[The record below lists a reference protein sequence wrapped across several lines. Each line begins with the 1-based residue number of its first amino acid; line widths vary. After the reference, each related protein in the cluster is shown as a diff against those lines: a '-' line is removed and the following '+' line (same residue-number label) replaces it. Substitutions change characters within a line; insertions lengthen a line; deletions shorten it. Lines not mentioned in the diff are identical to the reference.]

1 MKGGIAIVGMA
12 CHYPDARNPKELWEN
27 VLARRRAFRRM
38 PLERLSLRDYL
49 ATDPAT
55 PDSIYSTEAA
65 LIQGYEFDRMRFR
78 VSGPIF
84 RSVDMAHWLAL
95 DVADQAIRDAGMD
108 QPGALPQETT
118 GVLLGNTLTG
128 EFSRAATLRLRWPY
142 VRRLVDARLRDE
154 QWDEQHRIRFLGE
167 LEREYKSPF
176 APVTEETL
184 AGALSNTI
192 AGRICNYFH
201 LGGGGYTL
209 DGACCSSLLAVARAC
224 SALESGELDAALA
237 GGVDL
242 SLDPFELVGFAKAG
256 ALARNGMLVYDR
268 HSSGFFPGEGAGFVV
283 LMRREDAV
291 REQRKIYA
299 VIQGWGI
306 SSDGAGSITRPE
318 THGQM
323 LALKRAYSHAGYGPE
338 TVAFFEGHGTGTP
351 IGDEVELK
359 TLTTAR
365 KAAGTKTP
373 PAAVGSVK
381 ANIGHT
387 KAAAGIAGLIKATL
401 AVHHQ
406 ILPPMT
412 GVSRPRP
419 EFEGNDAVL
428 RVLEQAEPWPDA
440 LPVRAGVN
448 SFGFGGINVHVTL
461 HSDVER
467 RASFS
472 PPEETLLASDQDC
485 EIFVLDADTRFD
497 LVVKAGELAKRS
509 STLSLAELGDVS
521 AALAKQRGAGRW
533 RAAVVASTASE
544 FAQRL
549 ESVVRLLEQG
559 TTRHFDDE
567 NGIFLSAAGE
577 KSRIAFLFP
586 GQASPVRL
594 GAGAFGKRF
603 RELKELYKQAALPKD
618 GDSSSTLIAQPA
630 IIAAELA
637 GLGALRRLGIEASL
651 GLGHSLGELAAY
663 YWAGAL
669 DEKSLLALAQT
680 RGRLM
685 AEVTGPAGAMASIA
699 APVETIKD
707 LIAGD
712 PVVLACFNGTEQN
725 VISGETNAV
734 LRVVRRAQNSGWNGT
749 VLTAGHAFHS
759 PLMAPATLAFEKA
772 VASLPFTSMQRRV
785 ISTISGVDVK
795 RDSNLRRLL
804 IDQLTEPVKFTE
816 ALASCIEDVELFLE
830 VGPGRVLTNL
840 VKPQSAAPVISVDA
854 CGPSMRGLLHAAAA
868 TYVLGVPVR
877 LESLFEGRFNRPFD
891 FDHSFTFFINPC
903 ELAPASSIT
912 EMSTEEAPRTNDNQK
927 NVEQSE
933 VQEVNIA
940 ADAMSAVRALIAQRT
955 ELPESAIGEGARLL
969 RDLHLNSII
978 VAEVVAAA
986 ARKVGVMPPARPLQF
1001 ADATVGEL
1009 ARALEQLRATSSEV
1023 LPEHEAAP
1031 AGVANWCR
1039 AFSMEWRPSD
1049 LPPAPPSSSATGLWN
1064 IVAAPDTQL
1073 PEQGP
1078 QSFPGSGVIVYLD
1091 GRGIAGR
1098 LIEGRL
1104 VEDRPIEDQA
1114 ILLLDGAHAV
1124 LRAGGARYFV
1134 VAGPEA
1140 SVASAFARSL
1150 HLEDS
1155 NVTTLVIEAP
1165 LNLNIGQLIAR
1176 ELSFAQEHVEARYD
1190 RDGRRWQRNFALLA
1204 NRSQERVSLN
1214 ERDVILASGGG
1225 KGIVARCVS
1234 ALAKETGAKLLILGR
1249 SKPQEDA
1256 ELATQLRDL
1265 ATAGVKV
1272 KYASADISDSDA
1284 VIAAVREAEPLLGPV
1299 TCIVHGAGR
1308 NEPMLLRDLDETAMR
1323 RTLAP
1328 KIQGLRNLL
1337 AAVDPGR
1344 LRLLFSFGSVIG
1356 RLGLRGEA
1364 HYALANSCMA
1374 SMTENFSRQYPDCHC
1389 VVFESSAWSGAG
1401 MAERLGVLES
1411 LQRDGISP
1419 ITPEDGTYWFRELLA
1434 PGLPSVAIVV
1444 TGRLGAFS
1452 PLQTVA
1458 PPLPLLRYLE
1468 RPRVYYAGIE
1478 LIVDSDLTSG
1488 SDTYLLDHVFH
1499 GEPLFPGV
1507 MGLEAMAQAAMAV
1520 TGATRL
1526 PAFEDV
1532 HFEQPLAIKTGTR
1545 VTLRAAALVR
1555 DDGSVEVVLRS
1566 SQTSFA
1572 MDHFKCICRFEDGPD
1587 KAADAIALPA
1597 SRIALD
1603 PERDLYGSLLFQ
1615 NGLFRRLSGYHSL
1628 SARDSWAEITPACNQ
1643 AWFSP
1648 YLPGT
1653 LMLGDAGARDAGL
1666 HSIQACVPH
1675 ALLLPVGIDRVVP
1688 GHLEASEPL
1697 LARSRERWQQ
1707 GNTYCYDLEFRDSG
1721 GVLRES
1727 WIGLRLHKVA
1737 DAPGHAW
1744 PDALVSASLEWRVRE
1759 MGATT
1764 ELAAVFERD
1773 QSTDRKRRS
1782 EHAIQTALKLPLP
1795 VARRA
1800 DGKPEVQSAM
1810 SVSAAHMNGLT
1821 LAVAGQGRLAC
1832 DLEAILARTDEVWR
1846 DLLGWER
1853 WRLVE
1858 LIAKQT
1864 GEDLH
1869 TAATRV
1875 WTAVECLKKAGV
1887 PEDSHLVFHDYLLQE
1902 PSCVSLAM
1910 DTLKIMTAVVRF
1922 RDDPMSTA
1930 VSILTGS

>member
-12 CHYPDARNPKELWEN
+12 CRYPDARSPNELWEN

-49 ATDPAT
+49 ATDPAA

-84 RSVDMAHWLAL
+84 RSVDMVHWLAL

-142 VRRLVDARLRDE
+142 VRRLVDAHLRDE

-167 LEREYKSPF
+167 LEREYKAPF

-268 HSSGFFPGEGAGFVV
+268 HSTGFLPGEGAGFVV

-291 REQRKIYA
+291 REQRQIYA

-306 SSDGAGSITRPE
+306 SSDGGGSITRPE
-318 THGQM
+318 MHGQM

-351 IGDEVELK
+351 IGDEVELQ
-359 TLTTAR
+359 TLTAAR
-365 KAAGTKTP
+365 KAAGNKTP
-373 PAAVGSVK
+373 PAAVGSIK

-387 KAAAGIAGLIKATL
+387 KAAAGIAGLIKATM
-401 AVHHQ
+401 AVHRQ
-406 ILPPMT
+406 VLPPTT
-412 GVSRPRP
+412 GVCRPRP
-419 EFEGNDAVL
+419 ELEGDEAVL
-428 RVLEQAEPWPDA
+428 RVLEEAEPWPDA
-440 LPVRAGVN
+440 LPLRAGVN

-467 RASFS
+467 RTSFS
-472 PPEETLLASDQDC
+472 PSEETLLASDQDC
-485 EIFVLDADTRFD
+485 ELFVLDASSRFD
-497 LVVKAGELAKRS
+497 LAVKAGELAKRS
-509 STLSLAELGDVS
+509 SSLSFSELGDVS
-521 AALAKQRGAGRW
+521 AALAKRLGAGRW
-533 RAAVVASTASE
+533 RAAVVASTPSE
-544 FAQRL
+544 FAERL
-549 ESVVRLLEQG
+549 ESVVRLLGQG

-567 NGIFLSAAGE
+567 NGVFLSAAGE
-577 KSRIAFLFP
+577 KPRIAFLFP

-603 RELKELYKQAALPKD
+603 RELRELYKQAALPED
-618 GDSSSTLIAQPA
+618 VDSASTLTAQPA

-637 GLGALRRLGIEASL
+637 GLRALRRLGIEASL

-663 YWAGAL
+663 CWAGAL
-669 DEKSLLALAQT
+669 DEESLLALAQT

-685 AEVTGPAGAMASIA
+685 AEVSGPAGTMASIA
-699 APVETIKD
+699 APVETIQG

-712 PVVLACFNGTEQN
+712 SVVLACFNGPEQN

-734 LRVVRRAQNSGWNGT
+734 LRVVRRAQNSGWSGT
-749 VLTAGHAFHS
+749 VLMAGHAFHS
-759 PLMAPATLAFEKA
+759 PLMASATVAFEEA
-772 VASLPFTSMQRRV
+772 VNSLSLKSIQRRV
-785 ISTISGVDVK
+785 ISTISGVELK

-804 IDQLTEPVKFTE
+804 VDQLTAPVKFTE
-816 ALASCIEDVELFLE
+816 ALASCMEDFELFLE

-840 VKPQSAAPVISVDA
+840 IKSPNAAPVIPLDA
-854 CGPSMRGLLHAAAA
+854 CGPSIRGLLQAAAA
-868 TYVLGVPVR
+868 AYVLGAPVR
-877 LESLFEGRFNRPFD
+877 LEALFEGRFNRPFD
-891 FDHSFTFFINPC
+891 FDQPLTFFTNPC
-903 ELAPASSIT
+903 ELAPAASIA
-912 EMSTEEAPRTNDNQK
+912 EMSMEEVSRINDSQK
-927 NVEQSE
+927 NNVEQSE
-933 VQEVNIA
+933 VQELNIA
-940 ADAMSAVRALIAQRT
+940 PDAISAVRALIAQRT

-978 VAEVVAAA
+978 VAEIVAAA
-986 ARKVGVMPPARPLQF
+986 ARRVGAMPPARPLQF

-1009 ARALEQLRATSSEV
+1009 ARALEQLRASSSEV

-1039 AFSMEWRPSD
+1039 AFSMEWRPDD
-1049 LPPAPPSSSATGLWN
+1049 LPPASASSPANGLWN
-1064 IVAAPDTQL
+1064 IVASPNTLL
-1073 PEQGP
+1073 PEQGIP
-1078 QSFPGSGVIVYLD
+1078 SFPGSGVIVYLD
-1091 GRGIAGR
+1091 
-1098 LIEGRL
+1098 
-1104 VEDRPIEDQA
+1104 DRPIEDQA
-1114 ILLLDGAHAV
+1114 TLLLEGAHTV
-1124 LRAGGARYFV
+1124 LRAEGPRYFV
-1134 VAGPEA
+1134 MVGPEA
-1140 SVASAFARSL
+1140 SVASAFARTL
-1150 HLEDS
+1150 HLENS
-1155 NVTTLVIEAP
+1155 NVSTRVIEAP
-1165 LNLNIGQLIAR
+1165 LNMNIGLLIAR
-1176 ELSFAQEHVEARYD
+1176 ELSSAQEHAEARYD
-1190 RDGRRWQRNFALLA
+1190 CDGRRWQRNFTLLA
-1204 NRSQERVSLN
+1204 NHSQERVGLN
-1214 ERDVILASGGG
+1214 EHDVILVSGGG
-1225 KGIVARCVS
+1225 KGIVARCIS
-1234 ALAKETGAKLLILGR
+1234 GLAKETGAKLLILGR
-1249 SKPQEDA
+1249 SNPQEDV
-1256 ELATQLRDL
+1256 ELATQLSGL
-1265 ATAGVKV
+1265 TTAGVKV
-1272 KYASADISDSDA
+1272 KYVSADISDSDA
-1284 VIAAVREAEPLLGPV
+1284 VIAAVREAEPLLGRV

-1308 NEPMLLRDLDETAMR
+1308 NEPMLLRDLDEAAMR

-1328 KIQGLRNLL
+1328 KVQGLRNLL
-1337 AAVDPGR
+1337 AAVDLGQ

-1356 RLGLRGEA
+1356 RLGMRGEA
-1364 HYALANSCMA
+1364 HYALANSCLV
-1374 SMTENFSRQYPDCHC
+1374 SITESFSRQYPACHC

-1401 MAERLGVLES
+1401 MAERLDVLDS
-1411 LQRDGISP
+1411 LQREGISAITLEDGIH
-1419 ITPEDGTYWFRELLA
+1419 WFRELLA

-1452 PLQTVA
+1452 PLPTVA

-1468 RPRVYYAGIE
+1468 RPRVYYAGVE
-1478 LIVDSDLTSG
+1478 LVVDSDLSSG

-1520 TGATRL
+1520 TGAARL

-1566 SQTSFA
+1566 SLTSFA
-1572 MDHFKCICRFEDGPD
+1572 MDHFRCICRFEDGPD
-1587 KAADAIALPA
+1587 KAADAIAMSA

-1615 NGLFRRLSGYHSL
+1615 NGRFRRLSGYRSL
-1628 SARDSWAEITPACNQ
+1628 SAGHSCAEITPAGNQ
-1643 AWFSP
+1643 AWFSA
-1648 YLPGT
+1648 YLPAT

-1675 ALLLPVGIDRVVP
+1675 AVLLPVGIDRMLP
-1688 GHLEASEPL
+1688 RYLEASEPL
-1697 LARSRERWQQ
+1697 LACSRERWQQ
-1707 GNTYCYDLEFRDSG
+1707 GNTYCYDLEFRDLA

-1737 DAPGHAW
+1737 DAPRHAW
-1744 PDALVSASLEWRVRE
+1744 PDALIAASLEWRVRE
-1759 MGATT
+1759 MGVNT

-1773 QSTDRKRRS
+1773 HSTDRKCRS
-1782 EHAIQTALKLPLP
+1782 ERAIQKALKLPLP
-1795 VARRA
+1795 VERRA
-1800 DGKPEVQSAM
+1800 DGKPEVQAAV

-1821 LAVAGQGRLAC
+1821 LAVAGHGRLAC
-1832 DLEAILARTDEVWR
+1832 DLEAISARTDEVWR

-1853 WRLVE
+1853 WRLAE

-1875 WTAVECLKKAGV
+1875 WTAIECLKKAGV
-1887 PEDSHLVFHDYLLQE
+1887 PEDSHLVFHACFLQE

-1910 DTLKIMTAVVRF
+1910 DNLKIMTAVVRF
-1922 RDDPMSTA
+1922 HDDPMPAA

>member
-12 CHYPDARNPKELWEN
+12 CRYPDVRSPNELWEN

-55 PDSIYSTEAA
+55 PDSFYSTEAA

-142 VRRLVDARLRDE
+142 VRRLVDAHLRDE

-167 LEREYKSPF
+167 LEREYKAPF

-268 HSSGFFPGEGAGFVV
+268 HSSGFLPGEGAGFVV

-291 REQRKIYA
+291 REQRQVYA

-323 LALKRAYSHAGYGPE
+323 LALERAYSHAGYGPE

-351 IGDEVELK
+351 IGDEVELQ

-365 KAAGTKTP
+365 KAAGNKTP

-401 AVHHQ
+401 AVHRQ
-406 ILPPMT
+406 ILPPTT
-412 GVSRPRP
+412 GVCRPRP
-419 EFEGNDAVL
+419 ELEGDEAVL

-467 RASFS
+467 RTSVS
-472 PPEETLLASDQDC
+472 PPEETLLASDQDS
-485 EIFVLDADTRFD
+485 ELFVLDADSRFD
-497 LVVKAGELAKRS
+497 LAVKAGELA
-509 STLSLAELGDVS
+509 TLSSSLSFSELGDVS
-521 AALAKQRGAGRW
+521 AALAKRLGAGRW
-533 RAAVVASTASE
+533 RAAVVASTPSE
-544 FAQRL
+544 FAERL
-549 ESVVRLLEQG
+549 ESVARLLGQG

-567 NGIFLSAAGE
+567 NGLFLSAAGE
-577 KSRIAFLFP
+577 KPRIAFLFP

-603 RELKELYKQAALPKD
+603 RELRELYRQAALPKD
-618 GDSSSTLIAQPA
+618 ADSASTLTAQPA

-637 GLGALRRLGIEASL
+637 GLRALRRLGIEASL

-663 YWAGAL
+663 CWAGAL
-669 DEKSLLALAQT
+669 DEESLLALAQT

-685 AEVTGPAGAMASIA
+685 AEVSGPAGAMASIA
-699 APVETIKD
+699 APVETIKG

-712 PVVLACFNGTEQN
+712 SVVLACLNGPEQN

-734 LRVVRRAQNSGWNGT
+734 LRVVRRAQNSGWSGT

-759 PLMAPATLAFEKA
+759 PLMAPATVAFERA
-772 VASLPFTSMQRRV
+772 VNSLPLTSIQRRV
-785 ISTISGVDVK
+785 ISTISGVEVK

-804 IDQLTEPVKFTE
+804 IDQLTAPVKFTE

-840 VKPQSAAPVISVDA
+840 IKSQNAAPVIPLDA
-854 CGPSMRGLLHAAAA
+854 CGPSIRGLLQATAAA
-868 TYVLGVPVR
+868 YVLGVPVR
-877 LESLFEGRFNRPFD
+877 LEALFEGRFNRPFD
-891 FDHSFTFFINPC
+891 FDHPLTFFTNPC
-903 ELAPASSIT
+903 ELAPAASIG
-912 EMSTEEAPRTNDNQK
+912 EMSTEEVSRINGSQK

-933 VQEVNIA
+933 VQELNIA
-940 ADAMSAVRALIAQRT
+940 PDAISAVRALIAQRT

-978 VAEVVAAA
+978 VAEIVAAA
-986 ARKVGVMPPARPLQF
+986 ARKVGAMPPARPLQF

-1009 ARALEQLRATSSEV
+1009 ARALEQLRAKSSEV

-1049 LPPAPPSSSATGLWN
+1049 LPPTPASSPATGLWN
-1064 IVAAPDTQL
+1064 IVALPNTLL
-1073 PEQGP
+1073 PEQGTP
-1078 QSFPGSGVIVYLD
+1078 SFPGSGVVVYLD
-1091 GRGIAGR
+1091 
-1098 LIEGRL
+1098 
-1104 VEDRPIEDQA
+1104 DRPIEDQA
-1114 ILLLDGAHAV
+1114 ILLLEGAHTV
-1124 LRAGGARYFV
+1124 LRAEGPRYFV
-1134 VAGPEA
+1134 VVGPEA
-1140 SVASAFARSL
+1140 SVASAFARTL
-1150 HLEDS
+1150 HLENS
-1155 NVTTLVIEAP
+1155 HVSTRVIEAP
-1165 LNLNIGQLIAR
+1165 PNMNIGLLIAR
-1176 ELSFAQEHVEARYD
+1176 ELSSAQEHVEARYD
-1190 RDGRRWQRNFALLA
+1190 RDGRRWQRNFTLLA
-1204 NRSQERVSLN
+1204 NRSQEQVSLN
-1214 ERDVILASGGG
+1214 ERDVILVSGGG
-1225 KGIVARCVS
+1225 KGIVAQCIS

-1249 SKPQEDA
+1249 SNPQEDA
-1256 ELATQLRDL
+1256 ELATQLSDL
-1265 ATAGVKV
+1265 TTAGVKV
-1272 KYASADISDSDA
+1272 KYVSADISDSDA
-1284 VIAAVREAEPLLGPV
+1284 VIAAVREAEPLLGLV

-1308 NEPMLLRDLDETAMR
+1308 NEPMLLRDLDEAAMR

-1328 KIQGLRNLL
+1328 KVQGLRNLL

-1356 RLGLRGEA
+1356 RLGMRGEA
-1364 HYALANSCMA
+1364 HYALANSCLV
-1374 SMTENFSRQYPDCHC
+1374 SITENFSRQYPACRC

-1401 MAERLGVLES
+1401 MAERLGVLDS
-1411 LQRDGISP
+1411 LQRDGISA
-1419 ITPEDGTYWFRELLA
+1419 ITPEDGIHWFRELLA

-1452 PLQTVA
+1452 PLQTGA

-1468 RPRVYYAGIE
+1468 RPRVYYPGVE
-1478 LIVDSDLTSG
+1478 LVADSDLTSG

-1499 GEPLFPGV
+1499 GEPLLPGV

-1520 TGATRL
+1520 TGAARL
-1526 PAFEDV
+1526 PVFEDV
-1532 HFEQPLAIKTGTR
+1532 HFEQPLVIKTGTR

-1572 MDHFKCICRFEDGPD
+1572 MDHFRCICRFADGPD
-1587 KAADAIALPA
+1587 KAADAIALSA

-1615 NGLFRRLSGYHSL
+1615 NGRFRRLSGYQSL
-1628 SARDSWAEITPACNQ
+1628 SARHSWAEITPAWNQ

-1675 ALLLPVGIDRVVP
+1675 ALLLPVGIDRVLP
-1688 GHLEASEPL
+1688 GYLEASEPL

-1707 GNTYCYDLEFRDSG
+1707 GNTYCYDLEFRDSA

-1744 PDALVSASLEWRVRE
+1744 PDALVAASLEWRVRE

-1773 QSTDRKRRS
+1773 QGTDRKRRS
-1782 EHAIQTALKLPLP
+1782 ERAIQKALKLPLP
-1795 VARRA
+1795 VERRA
-1800 DGKPEVQSAM
+1800 DGKPEVQAAA

-1832 DLEAILARTDEVWR
+1832 DLEAISARSDEVWR

-1875 WTAVECLKKAGV
+1875 WTAIECLKKAGA
-1887 PEDSHLVFHDYLLQE
+1887 PEDSHLVFHACSLQE

-1910 DTLKIMTAVVRF
+1910 DNLKIVTAVVRF
-1922 RDDPMSTA
+1922 RDDPMPAA